1 MRMAFALSHGDDVE
15 VPPPAPK
22 NDQKAPARQAVTPS
36 MCPESHP
43 EDGDVESHTVDASAL
58 EAMWSV
64 VNRQAQQ
71 RWVWHAM
78 AHQKGSSGHR
88 CAAPRRMTD
97 ADRGSHGSGP
107 VGADD
112 CTPIPPRVATA
123 CASGGPCSRYA
134 AHTHDRAPAAH
145 LTDPPQAGRAEDHR
159 FFAINHEA

>member
-1 MRMAFALSHGDDVE
+1 MRVAFALSHGDDVE

-71 RWVWHAM
+71 RWGWHAM

-112 CTPIPPRVATA
+112 CTPIPPA
-123 CASGGPCSRYA
+123 CRNGMCVWRPMQSVRSTHTRSSASSSPDGPASSGSR
-134 AHTHDRAPAAH
+134 
-145 LTDPPQAGRAEDHR
+145 GRSSVVR
-159 FFAINHEA
+159 NQS